1 MRSGRRDRGKQR
13 RGFGWWTISERPR
26 PRPDRSVWCG
36 VAVRRRGGG
45 VVLCRLFSYTV
56 VRELTDDFGERRV
69 AVALVVGNREK
80 LLRGKETEKKK
91 KKTKEKRKGI
101 AYKIFFNIMLNVH
114 AIAPADGSRSRCYES
129 GLHSLLLLII
139 S

>member
-1 MRSGRRDRGKQR
+1 LEYTHGGEKRDRRLCACALEAAIVENSAAVSGGGR
-13 RGFGWWTISERPR
+13 FRN
-26 PRPDRSVWCG
+26 DRVQDLTVRCGAVRG

-56 VRELTDDFGERRV
+56 VRELTDDLGERRV

-91 KKTKEKRKGI
+91 INK
-101 AYKIFFNIMLNVH
+101 
-114 AIAPADGSRSRCYES
+114 
-129 GLHSLLLLII
+129 
-139 S
+139 